1 MLYFGDSEV
10 PPVSF
15 LFLIRSFAC
24 ALMMDGASGDIVLPG
39 GIEQPEAVIEAPAVI
54 GVWAARAS
62 IKQLANTEFVRNP
75 ETGLYVAEDSG
86 ETVKSVNKDLIINPQ
101 KNFEIQQS
109 ALLSAADIQ
118 ALLSI
123 DPDNLGGKGETKV

>member
-24 ALMMDGASGDIVLPG
+24 ALMMDGAAGDIVLPG

-54 GVWAARAS
+54 GVWAA
-62 IKQLANTEFVRNP
+62 
-75 ETGLYVAEDSG
+75 VA
-86 ETVKSVNKDLIINPQ
+86 TQ
-101 KNFEIQQS
+101 KFNNRS
-109 ALLSAADIQ
+109 M
-118 ALLSI
+118 
-123 DPDNLGGKGETKV
+123 K